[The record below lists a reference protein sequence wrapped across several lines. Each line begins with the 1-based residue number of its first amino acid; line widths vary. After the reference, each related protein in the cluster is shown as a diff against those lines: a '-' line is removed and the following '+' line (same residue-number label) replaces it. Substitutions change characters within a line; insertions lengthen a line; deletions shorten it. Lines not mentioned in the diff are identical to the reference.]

1 MRPRIMVVAVIEDEI
16 SLSQF
21 IQRHLLAESFSSYT
35 ISTKEDLEGL
45 FGQQKLSD
53 PDIIILDRLFE
64 NLDLAT
70 QISKFKATFP
80 DAKII
85 VLSAIGTAKERARVL
100 ALGADDYLNKPF
112 EIEELI
118 ARIQVL
124 QRRVKGRAPA
134 QNIIEGVTLKE
145 DFKDLEV
152 RGKRLNLTKKEY
164 LLASLFLNNPNK
176 VFSRLKLLDTVWE
189 IQADVESNVVEVTIS
204 HLRRKFES
212 EGLSLKILSRR
223 NIGYW
228 LEV

>member
-1 MRPRIMVVAVIEDEI
+1 MVVAIIEDEVT
-16 SLSQF
+16 LSQF
-21 IQRHLLAESFSSYT
+21 IQRHLLAESFSTYAVSNL
-35 ISTKEDLEGL
+35 IEFERLLE
-45 FGQQKLSD
+45 KTTVSD
-53 PDIIILDRLFE
+53 PDIIILDRMFE
-64 NLDLAT
+64 NIDLVSQLAKLKS
-70 QISKFKATFP
+70 IFP
-80 DAKII
+80 EAKVI

-112 EIEELI
+112 EMEELI

-124 QRRVKGRAPA
+124 KRRANEIKTLQPV
-134 QNIIEGVTLKE
+134 IEGVILKD

-176 VFSRLKLLDTVWE
+176 VFNRLKLLDTVWE
-189 IQADVESNVVEVTIS
+189 IQAEVESNVVEVTIS

-212 EGLSLKILSRR
+212 EGLTLKILSRR

-228 LEV
+228 LEI

>member
-1 MRPRIMVVAVIEDEI
+1 MVVAIIEDEI

-21 IQRHLLAESFSSYT
+21 IQRHLLAESFSTYSV
-35 ISTKEDLEGL
+35 SSLLEFERL
-45 FGQQKLSD
+45 LEKTTVSD
-53 PDIIILDRLFE
+53 PDIIILDRMFE
-64 NLDLAT
+64 NIDLVSRLAKLK
-70 QISKFKATFP
+70 SVFP
-80 DAKII
+80 EAKVI

-112 EIEELI
+112 EMEELI

-124 QRRVKGRAPA
+124 KRRAKENKTFHPV
-134 QNIIEGVTLKE
+134 IEGVVLKD

-176 VFSRLKLLDTVWE
+176 VFNRLKLLDTVWE
-189 IQADVESNVVEVTIS
+189 IQAEVESNVVEVTIS

-212 EGLSLKILSRR
+212 EGLTLKILSRR

-228 LEV
+228 LEI